1 MPLKETH
8 CFLFF
13 SIAVQNA
20 REAIGNADSYFI
32 FRLF

>member
-1 MPLKETH
+1 MLLKETYR
-8 CFLFF
+8 FLFF

-20 REAIGNADSYFI
+20 REAIGNANSYFI